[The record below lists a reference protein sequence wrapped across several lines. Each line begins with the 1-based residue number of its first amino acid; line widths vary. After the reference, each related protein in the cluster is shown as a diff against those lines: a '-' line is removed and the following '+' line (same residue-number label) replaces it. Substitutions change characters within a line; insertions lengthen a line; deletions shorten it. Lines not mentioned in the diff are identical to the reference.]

1 MKNKRKIFII
11 CMLLFF
17 IINILTINTSYG
29 SVSTLNDLDGGNVSP
44 SVKLKLDQVGNSVIT
59 IITTVGS
66 IISVIVLIVIGI
78 KYMMGSVEEKAEY
91 KKTLLPF
98 VIGAIIL
105 FACSNL
111 AGIIYNIAINL

>member
-1 MKNKRKIFII
+1 MLNNKMKTFITFIMLIFLIINVIFINTTY
-11 CMLLFF
+11 CS
-17 IINILTINTSYG
+17 TIN
-29 SVSTLNDLDGGNVSP
+29 DLTGDNVP
-44 SVKLKLDQVGNSVIT
+44 PEVQNKIEQVGNGVIT
-59 IITTVGS
+59 LITTAGS
-66 IISVIVLIVIGI
+66 IISVIILIVIGI

-105 FACSNL
+105 FACSSL

>member
-1 MKNKRKIFII
+1 MLNNKIKTFITFIMLIFLIINVIFINTTY
-11 CMLLFF
+11 CS
-17 IINILTINTSYG
+17 TIN
-29 SVSTLNDLDGGNVSP
+29 DLTGDNVP
-44 SVKLKLDQVGNSVIT
+44 TEVQNKIEQVGNGVIT
-59 IITTVGS
+59 LITTAGS
-66 IISVIVLIVIGI
+66 IISVIILIVIGI

-105 FACSNL
+105 FACSSL

>member
-1 MKNKRKIFII
+1 MSKNRARTFILYIMLIF
-11 CMLLFF
+11 L
-17 IINILTINTSYG
+17 IINLICINTTYCS
-29 SVSTLNDLDGGNVSP
+29 SINDLTGENVP
-44 SVKLKLDQVGNSVIT
+44 TEVQDKIDKVGNGVIT
-59 IITTVGS
+59 LITTVGS

-105 FACSNL
+105 FGCSNL